1 MYILFSYSFSRT
13 AISYKYACS
22 TYLMSLLFLIIGIA
36 VLAVIFIVGVPLL
49 LHFMG
54 NKNDTPSNGDQ
65 GGDQGENQGDNQG
78 KNGDSG
84 NGKGGISSLFSG
96 DSKSPKEPEKDDKG
110 EKGEKGEKDDK
121 KDEEC
126 KDDKKGDKG
135 KPEGETDAP
144 SEGSAP
150 PK

>member
-1 MYILFSYSFSRT
+1 MYILFSYLSSHT

-22 TYLMSLLFLIIGIA
+22 AHLMSLLFLIIGIA

-65 GGDQGENQGDNQG
+65 GGNQGGDQG

-84 NGKGGISSLFSG
+84 NGGGGGIKSLFSG
-96 DSKSPKEPEKDDKG
+96 DSKSPQEP
-110 EKGEKGEKDDK
+110 EKGEKGDK

-126 KDDKKGDKG
+126 KDDKKGDKD
-135 KPEGETDAP
+135 KPEGEPDAP